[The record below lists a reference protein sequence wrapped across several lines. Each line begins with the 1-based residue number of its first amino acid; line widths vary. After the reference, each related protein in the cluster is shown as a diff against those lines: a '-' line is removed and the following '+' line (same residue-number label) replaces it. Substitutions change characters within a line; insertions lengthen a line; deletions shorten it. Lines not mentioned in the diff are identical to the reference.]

1 MSVIFTRSTN
11 KQEERKRIR
20 KEQKKEKRLTNSM
33 KYGSP
38 RSSVIGSDNALS
50 QKSEAELQSNKEQPE
65 KNKRNVSGDYEDDD
79 YYVGF
84 TGFDKE
90 VNLLALCVLCVLR
103 VQRVFFSFSLFFL
116 WACSNAFEETI
127 CSDNH

>member
-1 MSVIFTRSTN
+1 MKVSLNSDLTMSAIFARKNN

-90 VNLLALCVLCVLR
+90 VNSLTLCVLR
-103 VQRVFFSFSLFFL
+103 VQRVFFLGLFQRV
-116 WACSNAFEETI
+116 
-127 CSDNH
+127 